1 MIQNVSNKPV
11 AELFSSENQVSYFI
25 PKYQREYIW
34 SKFNWESLFD
44 DIEESVGGHFLGS
57 IICINTQLD
66 SHKPA
71 ELELVDGQQ
80 RTTTISLL
88 YLALFEYFKLNMPE
102 DDEDAK
108 HELFS
113 FKKKIV
119 LQSKKPRVT
128 PSYTASN
135 FEDYK
140 RKGYCDPRKEI
151 KYMGL

>member
-11 AELFSSENQVSYFI
+11 SELFSSENQVSYFI

-44 DIEESVGGHFLGS
+44 DIDESAGGHFLGS

-66 SHKPA
+66 SFKAA

-88 YLALFEYFKLNMPE
+88 YLA
-102 DDEDAK
+102 
-108 HELFS
+108 
-113 FKKKIV
+113 I
-119 LQSKKPRVT
+119 
-128 PSYTASN
+128 
-135 FEDYK
+135 YK
-140 RKGYCDPRKEI
+140 YYLCMI
-151 KYMGL
+151 F

>member
-1 MIQNVSNKPV
+1 MILKKALVV
-11 AELFSSENQVSYFI
+11 IF
-25 PKYQREYIW
+25 
-34 SKFNWESLFD
+34 
-44 DIEESVGGHFLGS
+44 GS

-80 RTTTISLL
+80 RTTNISLL

-135 FEDYK
+135 FEDYNWIFHDVLGNSVSK
-140 RKGYCDPRKEI
+140 PISKPKFLGLRRMHKAFNYFRDRLNEI
-151 KYMGL
+151 DENEPIFFIF